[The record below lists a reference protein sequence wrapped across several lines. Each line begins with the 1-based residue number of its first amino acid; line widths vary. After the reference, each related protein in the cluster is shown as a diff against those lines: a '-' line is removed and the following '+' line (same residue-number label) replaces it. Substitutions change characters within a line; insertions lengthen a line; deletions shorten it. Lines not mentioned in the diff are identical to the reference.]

1 VKGLAI
7 AFRDELRTLRCD
19 PGALLVLVG
28 AIVLYS
34 FFYPLPYLHEV
45 LKEVP
50 VAVVDLDHGAL
61 ARTLEQMVDAHEL
74 LRVAAHPASLA
85 EAEQLVARGE
95 CVGILAIPAGFE
107 RDVRRGRQAE
117 VAVYA
122 DASYFLAYRQAL
134 TGLVEST
141 GTLSA
146 GVELLRLRASG
157 LGDRQAHA
165 ARDPLPLVTRSL
177 FNPTEG
183 YASYVVPSVMLLIL
197 QQTLLVGLG
206 MLGGT
211 AREKGQRR
219 GAEVAPLARVLGR
232 AAVYLALYAVHAVYY
247 LVLVPLLY
255 GFPRRG
261 EPAALALFM
270 LPFLLAIIFLGLAV
284 APVFT
289 RRESSIQVLLFTSL
303 PAVFL
308 AGFSWPIEA
317 IPPGLRAASFLL
329 PSTAGIA
336 GVLRLNAMG
345 ASLRHVRFELLVLW
359 ALTICYLLLAW
370 WSEWRIARAGLTPPR
385 I

>member
-1 VKGLAI
+1 VNGLAL
-7 AFRDELRTLRCD
+7 AFRDELRTLRRD

-61 ARTLEQMVDAHEL
+61 ARRLEQIVDAHEL
-74 LRVAAHPASLA
+74 LRVAARPASLA

-95 CVGILAIPAGFE
+95 CAGILAIPPEFE

-157 LGDRQAHA
+157 LGDRQARV

-183 YASYVVPSVMLLIL
+183 YATYVVPSVMLLIL
-197 QQTLLVGLG
+197 QQTLLVGVG

-211 AREKGQRR
+211 AREQGWRAR
-219 GAEVAPLARVLGR
+219 ADVAPLARVLGR
-232 AAVYLALYAVHAVYY
+232 AGVYLALYAVHAVYY
-247 LVLVPLLY
+247 LVVVPFLY

-270 LPFLLAIIFLGLAV
+270 LPFLLAIIFLGLAL
-284 APVFT
+284 ANVFT

-317 IPPGLRAASFLL
+317 IPPGLRVASFLL